1 MRPDMSPEANEVH
14 IFVNSLSN
22 WCHRGHIVTR
32 LVLRANKWSSRPGRR
47 AGLPVAAMGR
57 RRRHMTGPSEE
68 FPERSERSEKS
79 RPPSVEIAGPFGLPA
94 IWLRDNCRCSECRDP
109 GTGQRLSSI
118 SDLSA
123 SVFIMAIHQTG
134 SRIEIEFG
142 PDRHHVIYDAGWLG
156 QFRPDGGRE
165 PGPDASGYAVTACAD
180 DGRTEDAKR
189 LWDAAGISEAFPH
202 GSWPLY
208 QAEAAHRQ
216 ACLQAVLRDGF
227 VVLTDVPREADAVL
241 AVAQSI
247 GAVRETERGRV
258 VDIKPRADQP
268 PRAWTTRPRM
278 PCTAAPFRDP
288 LLTVMLLGCL
298 DDGGDGAKSTL
309 VDGFRAA
316 ATLRAEQ
323 SARFGVL
330 AKTPVTFARA
340 DARADLRATRP
351 VISVDARGRI
361 REVHFASSY
370 LAPLRGRASE
380 IVAFYDAYRSFVQ
393 LLAKPELGLT
403 FRLRP
408 GDCLI
413 LDNTRILHGRTGF
426 TETGH
431 RHMARCWTDLD
442 GLASSLA
449 LLERRQH
456 NGSARH

>member
-1 MRPDMSPEANEVH
+1 
-14 IFVNSLSN
+14 
-22 WCHRGHIVTR
+22 
-32 LVLRANKWSSRPGRR
+32 
-47 AGLPVAAMGR
+47 
-57 RRRHMTGPSEE
+57 
-68 FPERSERSEKS
+68 
-79 RPPSVEIAGPFGLPA
+79 LPA
-94 IWLRDNCRCSECRDP
+94 IWLRDNCRCAECRDP
-109 GTGQRLSSI
+109 GTGQRLTSI

-123 SVFIMAIHQTG
+123 KVFIMAVHQTG
-134 SRIEIEFG
+134 NRIEIEFG
-142 PDRHHVIYDAGWLG
+142 PDGHRVIYDAAWLS
-156 QFRPDGGRE
+156 QFQPVAG
-165 PGPDASGYAVTACAD
+165 PGPGPGPSRYAVTAGAD
-180 DGRTEDAKR
+180 DGRTEDAKQ
-189 LWDAAGISEAFPH
+189 LWDAAGISGAFPQ

-216 ACLQAVLRDGF
+216 ACLRAVQRDGF

-258 VDIKPRADQP
+258 VDMKGKPDQP
-268 PRAWTTRPRM
+268 PQAWTARLRA

-288 LLTVMLLGCL
+288 LLTVMVLGCL
-298 DDGGDGAKSTL
+298 DDGGDGAESIL
-309 VDGFRAA
+309 VDGFQAA

-323 SARFGVL
+323 PAGFAVL
-330 AKTPVTFARA
+330 AGTPVTFARA
-340 DARADLRATRP
+340 DAWADLRATRP
-351 VISVDARGRI
+351 IISVDPRGRI
-361 REVHFASSY
+361 REVHFASSD
-370 LAPLRGRASE
+370 LAPVRGRASE

-393 LLAKPELGLT
+393 LLGNPELTLT

-426 TETGH
+426 TDTGH
-431 RHMARCWTDLD
+431 RHMQRCWTDLD